1 MVSNT
6 HEGDD
11 GLLVEDIAPMLRER
25 LLGYAM
31 ATWHGYRPAD
41 HHRVIAA
48 KLEAVERGEIKRL
61 MIFMPPRHGKTAL
74 ASEYFPAWYLG
85 RNAERQIIH
94 TTYAQEF
101 ADDLGMKVRN
111 QLMDPLY
118 QEIFPGVEL
127 DMTSRAASR
136 FNTSNGGVYRAVGAG
151 GPITGRGAHLL
162 LVDDPIKGR
171 EDADSETM
179 RRRLKD
185 WYSSVAYTRLMPGGA
200 VVIIQC
206 MTGDTPVLMGDGT
219 VQRLDCLRPGDEVAT
234 FECGELK
241 KSTVLNWSSNGKDRI
256 HAITTTS
263 GKIVRANERHPFLVE
278 QEGKWS
284 WVQLKNL
291 KPGMA
296 LVSLRDAIDHQELL
310 QSQENAAR
318 AKPRTHTEKSIPA
331 PPVTQLG
338 ITENGKTLL
347 ALLTGAKN
355 PQNAKACVRLI
366 TEKCA
371 GLLAIIGDQQQK
383 TERLTSST
391 DTGFHWKST
400 IVYWLNK
407 VGFALF
413 ANNLPAVK
421 TRARTGTINS
431 ASITATIPSG
441 CEDYCAMTATSLL
454 GTQKIE
460 KQRLLSPSISAFTT
474 DRITSIK
481 PAGFEEVFDIQIE
494 RTENFIANGLVSHN
508 TRWHQDDLSGWLLK
522 EHSHENW
529 EVLSLPAVNA
539 RGEALW
545 PESYPIERL
554 RAIRK
559 AVGERDWA
567 ALYQQS
573 PTVDGGNILKKQ
585 WWRVWPAKQPLP
597 VCDHVFL
604 SWDTAYSDKDF
615 KANSHSAATAWGV
628 FWHEKEQRNALILLK
643 TWNGQVDY
651 PKLRKQARELDRE
664 LEPDCHLIEKKAS
677 GQSLIQDM
685 RRIPGVRVR
694 SYQPDKDKVTRA
706 YSVQAMLESGQ
717 VWVPD
722 RRWAE
727 SFVEMVS
734 QFPNGAPPSSDYT
747 DTATQAMLYLRNG
760 WWIEHPDDKLPK
772 LEQAANEEWDEEDAP
787 KRRTV
792 YG

>member
-1 MVSNT
+1 MVSSR
-6 HEGDD
+6 HEADD

-48 KLEAVERGEIKRL
+48 KLEAVERGEIQRL

-162 LVDDPIKGR
+162 LIDDPVKGR

-200 VVIIQC
+200 VVIIQ
-206 MTGDTPVLMGDGT
+206 
-219 VQRLDCLRPGDEVAT
+219 
-234 FECGELK
+234 
-241 KSTVLNWSSNGKDRI
+241 
-256 HAITTTS
+256 
-263 GKIVRANERHPFLVE
+263 
-278 QEGKWS
+278 
-284 WVQLKNL
+284 
-291 KPGMA
+291 
-296 LVSLRDAIDHQELL
+296 
-310 QSQENAAR
+310 
-318 AKPRTHTEKSIPA
+318 
-331 PPVTQLG
+331 
-338 ITENGKTLL
+338 
-347 ALLTGAKN
+347 
-355 PQNAKACVRLI
+355 
-366 TEKCA
+366 
-371 GLLAIIGDQQQK
+371 
-383 TERLTSST
+383 
-391 DTGFHWKST
+391 
-400 IVYWLNK
+400 
-407 VGFALF
+407 
-413 ANNLPAVK
+413 
-421 TRARTGTINS
+421 
-431 ASITATIPSG
+431 
-441 CEDYCAMTATSLL
+441 
-454 GTQKIE
+454 
-460 KQRLLSPSISAFTT
+460 
-474 DRITSIK
+474 
-481 PAGFEEVFDIQIE
+481 
-494 RTENFIANGLVSHN
+494 

-529 EVLSLPAVNA
+529 EVLSLPAINA

-651 PKLRKQARELDRE
+651 PKLRKQAREMDKE

-772 LEQAANEEWDEEDAP
+772 LEQAAANEEWEDEEQAP
-787 KRRTV
+787 KRRL